1 VFRAIVKN
9 ATFVLLQFSIG
20 GFSGMHY
27 RGSGGLVGPLMCLFF
42 TGIGGLE
49 AQNASGILGAE
60 GLAVS
65 VDPKGAYSITVPNP
79 AWQFGGN
86 VGYPLT
92 NMATVSGVDAAGHYS
107 EISFD
112 FKSDI
117 LRHGAIR
124 AYWNR
129 QAVLFTLTLPSAG
142 SNNFSFPNLKTY
154 PAGLSHLGF
163 SGVFANPSFTTL
175 PEEGPWAFFDDSGNT
190 FVISPAANFMVESK
204 TIGADGTIS
213 SGIDTAVSS
222 LPQGF
227 THQTLLVAGQGID
240 ATFRVWG
247 QTLTSLLGKG
257 TVSNDA
263 DLSLRS
269 LGYWT
274 DNGANYYYRME
285 NSMTYPQTLEAVRT
299 DFNKQG
305 IGLGYVQLDSWFYPK
320 GANYQWSDSADGL
333 AQYSAD
339 ATLFPAG
346 LNSFQGNLGVPLI
359 THARWIDPTSP
370 YRQQYKMSGNVSIDP
385 AYWAQ
390 TAAYLKSS
398 GVATYEQDWLY
409 GPAITAFNLTDGAA
423 FLDNMASAMAGQ
435 KLTMQ
440 YCMPTARHVLQSA
453 KYPNLTTIRGAQDR
467 FEPGKWTAFLYAS
480 RLIGAVGAWPFSD
493 VFMST
498 ETSNL
503 LLATL
508 SAGPVGVGDQ
518 IGTMNTANL
527 LRAVRADGIIVKPD
541 SPITPL
547 DASYIANAQSLD
559 RPMIATTSTSFDN
572 WTAHYVF
579 AYPQGS
585 NNQVSFTPASLG
597 ITGDSYVY
605 DYFAGSG
612 GVARANDTISATI
625 TGDSQY
631 WIVTPI
637 GPSGMALLGD
647 TGQFVTVGRKR
658 VKSVSDDGAIHL
670 TVAFASGEISRRIE
684 GFSPGVPRVST
695 TDGSIS
701 NVVYDRSSHRF
712 NFAVAPGAQGS
723 AAVMISRGG
732 ARAH

>member
-1 VFRAIVKN
+1 
-9 ATFVLLQFSIG
+9 
-20 GFSGMHY
+20 MHC
-27 RGSGGLVGPLMCLFF
+27 RCSGGLFRPLMCLFI

-49 AQNASGILGAE
+49 AQNASTMLGAE

-65 VDPKGAYSITVPNP
+65 VDPKGAYSITVPTP
-79 AWQFGGN
+79 AWHFAGN

-92 NMATVSGVDAAGHYS
+92 NLATVSGVDPAGHYS

-112 FKSDI
+112 FQSDVP
-117 LRHGAIR
+117 RHGAIR

-129 QAVLFTLTLPSAG
+129 QAVLFTLTLPAAA
-142 SNNFSFPNLKTY
+142 SNNYSFPNLNTY
-154 PAGLSHLGF
+154 PTGLSHLGF
-163 SGVFANPSFTTL
+163 SGVFANPTFTTL
-175 PEEGPWAFFDDSGNT
+175 PEEGPWAFFDNSANT
-190 FVISPAANFMVESK
+190 FIISPATNFMVAS
-204 TIGADGTIS
+204 TSMQANGAIS

-227 THQTLLVAGQGID
+227 THQALLVVGQGID

-257 TVSNDA
+257 TVSNDV
-263 DLSLRS
+263 DLSLRT

-285 NSMTYPQTLEAVRT
+285 SSMTYPQTLQAVRA

-339 ATLFPAG
+339 AALFPTG
-346 LNSFQGNLGVPLI
+346 LNSFQGSLGVPLI

-409 GPAITAFNLTDGAA
+409 GPAITAFNLTDGNA
-423 FLDNMASAMAGQ
+423 FLDNMASAMAAQ
-435 KLTMQ
+435 NLTMQ

-467 FEPGKWTAFLYAS
+467 FEPTKWTAFLYAS
-480 RLIGAVGAWPFSD
+480 RLIGAVGAWPFTD

-518 IGTMNTANL
+518 IGTMSTANL

-541 SPITPL
+541 FPITPL
-547 DASYIANAQSLD
+547 DANYIANAQSLD
-559 RPMIATTSTSFDN
+559 RPMIAATSTSFGD
-572 WTAHYVF
+572 WTGHYVF

-585 NNQVSFTPASLG
+585 NNQVSFTPANLG

-605 DYFAGSG
+605 DYFADSG
-612 GVARANDTISATI
+612 ALAHATDTISSTI

-631 WIVTPI
+631 WIVTPV

-647 TGQFVTVGRKR
+647 TGQFVTFGKKR
-658 VKSVSDDGAIHL
+658 VRSVSDDGAIHV
-670 TVAFASGEISRRIE
+670 TVAFASSETSRQIE
-684 GFSPGVPRVST
+684 GFSPGAPRVSAT
-695 TDGSIS
+695 NGLIS
-701 NVVYDRSSHRF
+701 QAAYNRSTHRF
-712 NFAVAPGAQGS
+712 SFTVAPGPQGS
-723 AAVMISRGG
+723 PATVTISRGL
-732 ARAH
+732 AREDRSR

>member
-1 VFRAIVKN
+1 MRH
-9 ATFVLLQFSIG
+9 L
-20 GFSGMHY
+20 
-27 RGSGGLVGPLMCLFF
+27 GSGYHAGMLICLFF
-42 TGIGGLE
+42 TAIGGLG
-49 AQNASGILGAE
+49 AQNASSILGAE

-79 AWQFGGN
+79 AWQFAGN

-92 NMATVSGVDAAGHYS
+92 NLTQVSGVDAAGHYS

-112 FKSDI
+112 FVPDVK
-117 LRHGAIR
+117 RHGAIR

-129 QAVLFTLTLPSAG
+129 EAVLFTLTLPSA
-142 SNNFSFPNLKTY
+142 SAANNYSFPNLKTY
-154 PAGLSHLGF
+154 PKGLSHLGF
-163 SGVFANPSFTTL
+163 SGVFANPTFTAL
-175 PEEGPWAFFDDSGNT
+175 PEEGPWAFFDNSANT
-190 FVISPAANFMVESK
+190 FVISPATNFMVAS
-204 TIGADGTIS
+204 TSMQSDGTIS

-240 ATFRVWG
+240 ATFRAWG
-247 QTLTSLLGKG
+247 QTLSSLLGKG

-263 DLSLRS
+263 DVSLRS

-274 DNGANYYYRME
+274 DNGANYYYRMQ
-285 NSMTYPQTLEAVRT
+285 NSMNYPQTLAAVRS

-320 GANYQWSDSADGL
+320 GANYDWTDSADGL

-339 ATLFPAG
+339 PALFPMG
-346 LNSFQGNLGVPLI
+346 LNTFQGNLGVPLI

-398 GVATYEQDWLY
+398 GVATYEQDWLW
-409 GPAITAFNLTDGAA
+409 GPAITAFNLTDGNA
-423 FLDNMASAMAGQ
+423 FLDNMAAAMAAQ
-435 KLTMQ
+435 NLTMQ
-440 YCMPTARHVLQSA
+440 YCMPSARHVLQSA

-467 FEPGKWTAFLYAS
+467 FEPARWTAFLYAS
-480 RLIGAVGAWPFSD
+480 RLIGAVGAWPFTD
-493 VFMST
+493 VFMSS

-503 LLATL
+503 LLTTL
-508 SAGPVGVGDQ
+508 SAGPVGIGDQ

-541 SPITPL
+541 LPITPL

-559 RPMIATTSTSFDN
+559 RPMIAATSTSFGD

-597 ITGDSYVY
+597 ITGESYVY
-605 DYFAGSG
+605 DYFANSG
-612 GVARANDTISATI
+612 GLARATDTISATI

-631 WIVTPI
+631 WIVTPV

-647 TGQFVTVGRKR
+647 TGQFVTLGRKR
-658 VKSVSDDGAIHL
+658 VRSVTDDGAIHL
-670 TVAFASGEISRRIE
+670 TVAFASSETSRQIE
-684 GFSPGVPRVST
+684 GFSPGAPRISAT
-695 TDGSIS
+695 NGSILQGA
-701 NVVYDRSSHRF
+701 YDRPSHRF
-712 NFAVAPGAQGS
+712 RFTVTPGPDGS
-723 AAVMISRGG
+723 AATVTISRGVV
-732 ARAH
+732 R

>member
-1 VFRAIVKN
+1 MR
-9 ATFVLLQFSIG
+9 
-20 GFSGMHY
+20 Y
-27 RGSGGLVGPLMCLFF
+27 RCSGGRIGPLMCLFF
-42 TGIGGLE
+42 MSIGCLE
-49 AQNASGILGAE
+49 AQNASVILGAE

-65 VDPKGAYSITVPNP
+65 VDPKGTYSITLPTP
-79 AWQFGGN
+79 AWRFGGN

-92 NMATVSGVDAAGHYS
+92 NVATVSGVDAAGHYS

-112 FKSDI
+112 FQSDV

-129 QAVLFTLTLPSAG
+129 QAVLFTLTLPSGA
-142 SNNFSFPNLKTY
+142 SNNFSFPNLSTY
-154 PAGLSHLGF
+154 PTGLSHLGF
-163 SGVFANPSFTTL
+163 SGVFANPTFTTL
-175 PEEGPWAFFDDSGNT
+175 PEEGPWAFFDNSANT
-190 FVISPAANFMVESK
+190 FVISPATNFLVASTSMR
-204 TIGADGTIS
+204 ADGTIS
-213 SGIDTAVSS
+213 NGIDTAVSS

-257 TVSNDA
+257 AVSNDA
-263 DLSLRS
+263 DASLRT

-274 DNGANYYYRME
+274 DNGAHYYYRME
-285 NSMTYPQTLEAVRT
+285 GSMTYPQTLDAVRA

-305 IGLGYVQLDSWFYPK
+305 VGLGYVQLDSWFYPK

-339 ATLFPAG
+339 SALFPSG
-346 LNSFQGNLGVPLI
+346 LNSFQGSLGVPLI

-370 YRQQYKMSGNVSIDP
+370 YRQQYRMSGNVSIDP

-398 GVATYEQDWLY
+398 GVATYEQDWLW
-409 GPAITAFNLTDGAA
+409 GPAITAFNLTDGNA
-423 FLDNMASAMAGQ
+423 FLDNMAAAMAAQ
-435 KLTMQ
+435 NLTMQ

-493 VFMST
+493 VLMST

-547 DASYIANAQSLD
+547 DANYIANAQSLD
-559 RPMIATTSTSFDN
+559 RPMIATTSTSFGD
-572 WTAHYVF
+572 WKAHYVF

-597 ITGDSYVY
+597 ATGDSYVY
-605 DYFAGSG
+605 DYFADSGSLEHPTD
-612 GVARANDTISATI
+612 AISATI
-625 TGDSQY
+625 TGDSRY
-631 WIVTPI
+631 WIVTPV

-647 TGQFVTVGRKR
+647 TGQFVTFGRKR
-658 VKSVSDDGAIHL
+658 VRSVSDDGAIHL
-670 TVAFASGEISRRIE
+670 TVAFASSETSRQIE
-684 GFSPGVPRVST
+684 GYSPGAPRVSAT
-695 TDGSIS
+695 NGSIS
-701 NVVYDRSSHRF
+701 QAAYDRSSHRF
-712 NFAVAPGAQGS
+712 RFTVAPGPQGS
-723 AAVMISRGG
+723 PATVMISRGAVHHDLSRSTAG
-732 ARAH
+732 GLR